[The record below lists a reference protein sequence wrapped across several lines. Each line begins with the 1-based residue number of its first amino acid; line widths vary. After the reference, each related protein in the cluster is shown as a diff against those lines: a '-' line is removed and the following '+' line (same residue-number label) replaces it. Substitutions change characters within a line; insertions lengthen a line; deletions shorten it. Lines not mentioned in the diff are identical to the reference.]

1 MEKELREGGNALGK
15 QNMQDFCKHSSE
27 IFYLKECREMENII

>member
-1 MEKELREGGNALGK
+1 MEKELRDKGNATGK

-27 IFYLKECREMENII
+27 IFYLTECGEMENI